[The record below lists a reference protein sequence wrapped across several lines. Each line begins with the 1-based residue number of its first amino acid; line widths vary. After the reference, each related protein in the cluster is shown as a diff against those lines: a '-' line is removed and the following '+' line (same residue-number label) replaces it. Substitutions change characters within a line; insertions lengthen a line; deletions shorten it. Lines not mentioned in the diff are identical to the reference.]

1 MPNLVVYAA
10 TPTIAQ
16 EIASRVSRATAI
28 PASVAMGS
36 SWMPSEPDTRLV
48 LCRDHFAA
56 PRVTAVKTAIR
67 GLPRSRVVVVDQ
79 FEENWD
85 RVARDLFPPEVAPAP
100 PPSAPPVVAPR
111 RGLLSNG
118 RLPVL
123 VVQSYA
129 TSLWANSM
137 APKLVKRGFDIVNM
151 VSLDE
156 VHDKDEWPEYGQA
169 AVLVMYSP
177 MPSGVKLPPKRD
189 DMPVLFLPHKASA
202 WDLSPLATRGLLP
215 HPDDEH
221 AEMPAPVDEPDL
233 QPDVDPDPPWVA
245 ALTQEAEGL
254 RADVARLTDEKN
266 EVEIAVL
273 LAEEKAAIAEKAA
286 AAGAA
291 ELASAQDQL
300 LELAETNAALEAKWL
315 TASGTLNEE
324 HTVSLTPNVT
334 MTGTWPTLVNNMRQ
348 QLLNQGAEVLAL
360 RERAE
365 RAEKAVLS
373 VPPPTPSSTLAR
385 LNGEIARLKTDLERA
400 VAAKDDAAVAR
411 DAARSER
418 DQARGLLQERLHE
431 VTRLQNDLDR
441 ARAAL
446 LEYQQGSA
454 ETARK
459 VEASWNSRFLEA
471 TRRHEDAARAL
482 QQRATELEE
491 LRTDS
496 AEQLREQILAREAAE
511 RELSLALHDLKAARA
526 ALKVAEA
533 PAPTGLPAD
542 TRANVEGV
550 FALNAS
556 GLLDAQ
562 AALDL
567 LRRAFRV

>member
-10 TPTIAQ
+10 TPAIAQ
-16 EIASRVSRATAI
+16 GIASRVSRATSI

-67 GLPRSRVVVVDQ
+67 NLPHSRVVVVDQ

-100 PPSAPPVVAPR
+100 PPSAPPVVVPV

-137 APKLVKRGFDIVNM
+137 EPKLRKRGFDIVNM

-156 VHDKDEWPEYGQA
+156 VHDTDEWPEYGQA

-202 WDLSPLATRGLLP
+202 WDLSPLAARGLLP

-221 AEMPAPVDEPDL
+221 VEMPAPVDDPDP

-266 EVEIAVL
+266 EIEIAVL
-273 LAEEKAAIAEKAA
+273 LAEEKATLAEKAA
-286 AAGAA
+286 EAAAA

-373 VPPPTPSSTLAR
+373 TPPPAPSSTLAR
-385 LNGEIARLKTDLERA
+385 LNGEIARLKTDLDRA
-400 VAAKDDAAVAR
+400 VAAKDDAVAAR

-431 VTRLQNDLDR
+431 VTRLQGDLDR

-446 LEYQQGSA
+446 LECQQGSA

-459 VEASWNSRFLEA
+459 VEASWNSRLLEA
-471 TRRHEDAARAL
+471 TRRHEEATHAL
-482 QQRATELEE
+482 QQHVAELEA

-526 ALKVAEA
+526 ALKAAEA

-542 TRANVEGV
+542 TKANVEGV

-567 LRRAFRV
+567 LRRAFRA